1 MEDFKKIEKI
11 RFIQNVFAETV
22 DNRNLETY
30 LIFESLVAPI
40 VVMTTDDHT
49 RPTFLKSAT
58 FFFHYTV
65 LLD

>member
-22 DNRNLETY
+22 DNRNLETC

-40 VVMTTDDHT
+40 VVMTTETTTQDQ
-49 RPTFLKSAT
+49 RF
-58 FFFHYTV
+58 
-65 LLD
+65 